1 MSGPLW
7 QGPGRRIDTLPVL
20 PRQRGGTAADPMDA
34 LADRLHD
41 MIAAAVHP
49 DEIAAVLESDG
60 MTDDHIRLTYG
71 RPDSFTLAE
80 ELYAKVPRAHPEPPG
95 PPADPWRVS
104 LLGCLLRGL
113 VFALPGLAYVPA
125 APQLA
130 GADLAPLLAGALTGW
145 MWNQALSHR
154 AYSWLALGDR
164 AAAVRCLRAGAPAGA
179 VLGTA
184 AALLFTGPGQWPS
197 AVFSAAQSLYLS
209 AATAL
214 LVLGRER
221 ALLCCLLPLPAGT
234 VLVLLH
240 EGVPLWART
249 GLLLVPLTASL
260 TTAALTLRTRATPQ
274 GRKPASGRSGAGA
287 RDRWGPVALV
297 AGVLSRRRA
306 AAGAGAVACLSARRG
321 RRRPDAEGGTGAAGS
336 HGAGARCGVGLS
348 AGLSAR
354 RRLAVGDGRGAVVPG
369 AHPAD
374 VAGGS
379 GGGRGEATRR
389 LTAGGEPIG
398 VRSRFRRAPAGEG
411 PGRSATG
418 SPGFSGTPAIERR
431 PGRQPGAASAHGA
444 HPAAPPRAGG
454 VSGALRSFLRGARR
468 SRPGAPPGPSAVR
481 ELRVAGDATRQERA
495 PGGQGLPTA
504 HRGGGVRPEAAAD
517 PGGGSRPGPQRR
529 ERGSA
534 PRLLASLPHGL
545 FGLGVGVLVL
555 YTALG
560 DVLGGLTG
568 AVVAAPSA
576 VALTVSMGPAEW
588 LLHRFRSESLA
599 GLRASTTARAFWRTA
614 ATVLAKCL
622 AGYLAVLFTL
632 ALAGTLLWSGAPGLG
647 GVRLVTLLLIGTV
660 LWTGLLLQSFG
671 AVTLAAG
678 VCCAAALVQTAA
690 LVTGA
695 AGPRTAGLAVA
706 AVAAAVLVGLVCALL
721 GRATAHRV

>member
-7 QGPGRRIDTLPVL
+7 QGRGRRIDTLPVL

-104 LLGCLLRGL
+104 LIGCLLRGL
-113 VFALPGLAYVPA
+113 VFALPGLAYVTA

-179 VLGTA
+179 ALGTA
-184 AALLFTGPGQWPS
+184 AALLFTGPGQWSS

-260 TTAALTLRTRATPQ
+260 TTAALTLRTGASSQ
-274 GRKPASGRSGAGA
+274 GREPAPGRSGAGGRA
-287 RDRWGPVALV
+287 RSGPVALV
-297 AGVLSRRRA
+297 TGVLSRRWA
-306 AAGAGAVACLSARRG
+306 TGPGAGACPSARPG
-321 RRRPDAEGGTGAAGS
+321 RRRPAAEGGTGAAGS
-336 HGAGARCGVGLS
+336 HGAGAWCGVGLS
-348 AGLSAR
+348 AGQSAGR
-354 RRLAVGDGRGAVVPG
+354 RPEVGDGRGAV
-369 AHPAD
+369 ALRAYPAD
-374 VAGGS
+374 VAGGN
-379 GGGRGEATRR
+379 GAGRGAATRR
-389 LTAGGEPIG
+389 RTAGGEPVG
-398 VRSRFRRAPAGEG
+398 VRSRFRRAPAGGG

-418 SPGFSGTPAIERR
+418 APGFSGAPALGPR
-431 PGRQPGAASAHGA
+431 PGRQPGAATTRGA
-444 HPAAPPRAGG
+444 HPAAARRAGG
-454 VSGALRSFLRGARR
+454 VYGTVRSFLRGPRR
-468 SRPGAPPGPSAVR
+468 SRPGAAPRPSAVL
-481 ELRVAGDATRQERA
+481 ELRVAGDATPREGA
-495 PGGQGLPTA
+495 PVGRGLPAA
-504 HRGGGVRPEAAAD
+504 HPGGGVRTEAAAD
-517 PGGGSRPGPQRR
+517 PGGGGRPGPSRR
-529 ERGSA
+529 ERGAA
-534 PRLLASLPHGL
+534 PRLLASVPHGL

-614 ATVLAKCL
+614 AAVLAKCL
-622 AGYLAVLFTL
+622 AGYLAVLSAL
-632 ALAGTLLWSGAPGLG
+632 ALVGTLLWSGAPGLG
-647 GVRLVTLLLIGTV
+647 GVRLATLLLIGTV

-678 VCCAAALVQTAA
+678 VCCTAALVQTAT
-690 LVTGA
+690 LVTGT